1 MLVFMTRQTLTI
13 SCDDCAARDMG
24 VCGDCIVTFICGR
37 DPDDAVVIDSDEQ
50 RAVRLLADAGL
61 APRLRHRRRAG

>member
-1 MLVFMTRQTLTI
+1 MTGTGFTI
-13 SCDDCAARDMG
+13 SCDDCAMQGTD

-37 DPDDAVVIDSDEQ
+37 DPDDAIVIDGEEA

-61 APRLRHRRRAG
+61 APRLRHRCRTG